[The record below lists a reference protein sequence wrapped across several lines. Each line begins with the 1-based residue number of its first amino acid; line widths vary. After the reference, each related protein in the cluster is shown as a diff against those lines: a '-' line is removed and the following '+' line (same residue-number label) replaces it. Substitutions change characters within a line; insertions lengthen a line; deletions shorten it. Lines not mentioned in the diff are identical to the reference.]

1 MAGFSQMKN
10 LSRIIIPTELQAEAT
25 SPPTPH
31 FDDETT
37 LLTAR
42 AVVPIEEAAAS
53 GNLRSYLVKAAIV
66 LTAALL
72 GAAVAVSV
80 DFFQNRRPREAT
92 AVVEPSAPATQSPVA
107 ETSDS
112 SPPGPQAND
121 SAVSAPTTKVSA
133 TADQGALGATPD
145 IHTEEKRPPNDN
157 ATGKEKSG
165 DSEGAANRRNVVVKR
180 SERLTQRRQAAK
192 VQRSGAADRIIERPS
207 DAGRIREIFE
217 GPNPF

>member
-1 MAGFSQMKN
+1 MAGFSEMKN

-25 SPPTPH
+25 FPPTPH
-31 FDDETT
+31 FDDEAT

-53 GNLRSYLVKAAIV
+53 GNIRSYLVKAAIV

-80 DFFQNRRPREAT
+80 DFFQNRRSREAT
-92 AVVEPSAPATQSPVA
+92 AVIEPSVPGTQGAVE
-107 ETSDS
+107 ETADS
-112 SPPGPQAND
+112 SAPGPQSNE
-121 SAVSAPTTKVSA
+121 SAVSAPTTKAPA
-133 TADQGALGATPD
+133 TADQGSLGAPPAAR
-145 IHTEEKRPPNDN
+145 TEEESPSIDSARD
-157 ATGKEKSG
+157 KEKSV
-165 DSEGAANRRNVVVKR
+165 DSEGAANRRSVLVKR
-180 SERLTQRRQAAK
+180 SERLTRRQQAAK
-192 VQRSGAADRIIERPS
+192 VQRSGDANRIIERPR